1 VVLVGLPLAFLIRRF
16 ELAVQAERCTKTSG
30 DQKNVIAILESRD
43 YIMVED
49 VVQLPSLGSIPGG
62 IVAML
67 LAVAEGPADVRVV
80 CLGPP
85 SIEFREG

>member
-1 VVLVGLPLAFLIRRF
+1 
-16 ELAVQAERCTKTSG
+16 
-30 DQKNVIAILESRD
+30 
-43 YIMVED
+43 MVED